1 MTPPLQEKIA
11 QLQRK
16 LIPLNIVVVVLCL
29 VAALSILFLPL
40 LSINVNNV
48 GELIQTITAEQSGS
62 TDGTTGGTSGEGG
75 SASAENDPMAAML
88 GDISFSVSVSG
99 TDLATMCFSEEGLGV
114 LFDKLGAAIGEHAGT
129 LTANMLL
136 MMSESAQP
144 DEQTVKEIAD
154 AVAQLEAAKDAEATD
169 AALTKLAEKVGAATG
184 VDAADV
190 KTTLQ
195 EMYDETVSENDGT
208 FTAEAFLCIMFSN
221 QMSSEQGSGTVYTNF
236 SDLLSGMI
244 GQNSE
249 GGGNPL
255 DEVPAG
261 VLIGVGVAI
270 LFFAGVWVILLLFA
284 LFRIFAKN
292 KRFTMWYVKLFG
304 FTPCLIFGVLPAL
317 LPVLL
322 PMFLSA
328 EAAAQTSVIGMVLGM
343 ISSLSWI
350 SGACYILLW
359 LVSIFWAFPIKRKI
373 RKFKRE
379 LKKEA

>member
-1 MTPPLQEKIA
+1 M
-11 QLQRK
+11 QRK

-48 GELIQTITAEQSGS
+48 GELIQTIAAEQSGG
-62 TDGTTGGTSGEGG
+62 TDGTTDGTSGEGG
-75 SASAENDPMAAML
+75 SASTENDPMAAML
-88 GDISFSVSVSG
+88 GNISFSVSVSG

-114 LFDKLGAAIGEHAGT
+114 LFDKLGAAVGEHAGT

-136 MMSESAQP
+136 MMMDGSAQP

-154 AVAQLEAAKDAEATD
+154 AVAQLEAAKEEAATD
-169 AALTKLAEKVGAATG
+169 AALIKLAEKVGAATKTD
-184 VDAADV
+184 VSEVKDA
-190 KTTLQ
+190 LR

-221 QMSSEQGSGTVYTNF
+221 QMNSSEQGSGTVYTNF

-328 EAAAQTSVIGMVLGM
+328 EAAAQMSMIGMVLGM